1 MTNLLSVLIVE
12 DNVINQKVVVKMLER
27 MKITPAMAM
36 NGKEAVRMFLEKRYD
51 LIFMDVQMPEMD
63 GLEATKAIR
72 SIESKEKTGSHSIII
87 ALTANAMQG
96 DRERCLQSGMDDY
109 LAKPIKQIDLET
121 VIEKWQPDLPIGSL
135 ESFQQNGIAPQ
146 NIIDPERIQQIQ
158 EIGDDSLLKE
168 LLSLYLQD
176 LDQFAS
182 IITAAIQ
189 AENFQQIYE
198 SAHKLKGSSANLG
211 ISSIREACISMES
224 LAQQSN
230 GTGVA
235 GQFTAM
241 QESMNGVRSYISK
254 TYF

>member
-1 MTNLLSVLIVE
+1 MANLLNVLVVE
-12 DNVINQKVVVKMLER
+12 DNVINQKVVVKMLAR
-27 MKITPAMAM
+27 MKITPALAV
-36 NGKEAVRMFLEKRYD
+36 NGKEAVRMFSEKPYD

-63 GLEATKAIR
+63 GLEATKEIR
-72 SIESKEKTGSHSIII
+72 SIESIERTGSHSIII

-121 VIEKWQPDLPIGSL
+121 VIEKWLPEFPIGSL
-135 ESFQQNGIAPQ
+135 ESFQRNGVASQ

-158 EIGDDSLLKE
+158 EIGDDALLKE
-168 LLSLYLQD
+168 LLSLYLED

-182 IITAAIQ
+182 IITAAIH

-211 ISSIREACISMES
+211 ISSISEACLSMES
-224 LAQQSN
+224 LAKQNN
-230 GTGVA
+230 GPGVA

-241 QESMNGVRSYISK
+241 QESMKSIRAYITK